1 MEVSMGRTKEFFIH
15 MDLPTVTFQDKKL
28 TVNKKTGKPIIY
40 DSYDLKKLKA
50 NFRCSLIDHLPDEK
64 FKGPVMV
71 VTKWCYGIKGNHK
84 DGEWKITKPDVDNL
98 NKALLDAMTGV
109 GFWKD
114 DSRVTRLISEKF
126 WAKVPGV
133 YVYVSELER

>member
-1 MEVSMGRTKEFFIH
+1 MARVKEFFIH

-28 TVNKKTGKPIIY
+28 TVNKKTKKPIIY
-40 DSYDLKKLKA
+40 DSYELKKLKA
-50 NFRCSLIDHLPDEK
+50 DFRYSLIEHLPDEE

-71 VTKWCYGIKGNHK
+71 VTKWCYGIKGKHK

-98 NKALLDAMTGV
+98 NKALLDAMTAV

-133 YVYVSELER
+133 YVYVSKLER